1 MQTRP
6 GRGTTAHIRL
16 LWLSILIAIITLPL
30 PAAAQQTASRLIITG
45 SDASSAPTIE
55 LYAYGVDSQ
64 GNALD
69 LSSQPLVVQHAGQPV
84 ANVEVAG
91 QVDGGTFTLFVID
104 VPPGVSGQVPAIQQA
119 IQQFAAAPNM
129 VERVDYVGVYQV
141 DAAAASPLLE
151 PTHFYNAVANLFANP
166 LTIQD
171 GPTALI
177 DSLAGL
183 LNNIQALRPDPNLV
197 PSIVVMSDGTDAV
210 STQFQA
216 GDVPSL
222 AAELGVPIH
231 TILLNNQNLTP
242 ALATEGQQYMTQ
254 LAQGTGGI
262 ATTLD
267 TAEGVASIWNRIAS
281 FRPRTIVRYT
291 VENLV
296 GGDHPVTL
304 GLQNNPA
311 IRDETTVTVPAGAPS
326 VVINLPAESRT
337 LTLQNLDQPVPL
349 SFSTNVSWLDGVERT
364 ITRAQLLVNGV
375 VVQDINPAS
384 LGRFDTQVSNFVFG
398 ENRVQVYVEDDQGGR
413 ATSPQI
419 ILTVNQGEQTEVPEE
434 IQPVGVTGRLGQT
447 LRRALPYIGGCFA
460 VLFLLLL
467 FAAIAYLSRRSP
479 LLQRLG
485 LMGLVRRI
493 PFLRPYVQDV
503 YEVQQ
508 LGRQAQ
514 YYKGQASRYA
524 PEVRGQRDVRGP
536 AARSLAFL
544 EVIEATS
551 DITGRIELTAVE
563 QRIGRSPQQSDI
575 AFENDITV
583 SRVHASIV
591 QEGNDYRIYDEQS
604 TSGTYINEQRVPE
617 YGLQLADG
625 DEIRMGAVR
634 LRFRQP

>member
-1 MQTRP
+1 MHTRLR
-6 GRGTTAHIRL
+6 RGL
-16 LWLSILIAIITLPL
+16 LWLSILIAVITFAL
-30 PAAAQQTASRLIITG
+30 PAAAQQSASRLIITG

-64 GNALD
+64 GSALD
-69 LSSQPLVVQHAGQPV
+69 LAAQPLIVLHDGQPV

-104 VPPGVSGQVPAIQQA
+104 VPPGVSDQAPAIQQA
-119 IQQFAAAPNM
+119 IQQFAAPPNM

-151 PTHFYNAVANLFANP
+151 PTHFFNAVANLFANP
-166 LTIQD
+166 LAIQD

-177 DSLAGL
+177 DSLGGL
-183 LNNIQALRPDPNLV
+183 INNIQALQPDPNLV
-197 PSIVVMSDGTDAV
+197 PAIVVMSDGTDAV

-216 GDVPSL
+216 GDVPTL

-231 TILLNNQNLTP
+231 TILLTNTNLNET
-242 ALATEGQQYMTQ
+242 LAAEGQQYMTQ
-254 LAQGTGGI
+254 LAQGTGGV

-267 TAEGVASIWNRIAS
+267 SAEGVTSIWNRIAS

-291 VENLV
+291 AENLV
-296 GGDHPVTL
+296 GGEHPVTL
-304 GLQNNPA
+304 RLQNNPN
-311 IRDETTVTVPAGAPS
+311 IQDETTVTVPAGAPT

-337 LTLQNLDQPVPL
+337 LTLQNLDAPVPL
-349 SFSTNVSWLDGVERT
+349 SFSTDVSWLDGVERT
-364 ITRAQLLVNGV
+364 ITAAQLLVNGV
-375 VVQDINPAS
+375 VVQEIDPTS
-384 LGRFDTQVSNFVFG
+384 LDRFDTEVSNFVFG

-419 ILTVNQGEQTEVPEE
+419 LLTVNQGEQTELPEE
-434 IQPVGVTGRLGQT
+434 IQPVGVTGQLGQR
-447 LRRALPYIGGCFA
+447 LRAALPYIGGCFA
-460 VLFLLLL
+460 VLFLLVL
-467 FAAIAYLSRRSP
+467 FAVIAYFSRRSP

-508 LGRQAQ
+508 VARQAQ

-524 PEVRGQRDVRGP
+524 PEVRGQRDVKGP
-536 AARSLAFL
+536 VAKSIAFL
-544 EVIEATS
+544 EVVEATS
-551 DITGRIELTAVE
+551 DITGRIELKAVE
-563 QRIGRSPQQSDI
+563 QRLGRSPQQSDI

-591 QEGNDYRIYDEQS
+591 QEGNDYRVYDEQS
-604 TSGTYINEQRVPE
+604 TSGTYVNEQRVPE